1 MDNDNVQS
9 LDGYS
14 SRIGEAVGWLK
25 MSEEEK
31 LEYIKDQIK
40 HEEDKDFI
48 NKTVKAAEK
57 AAEKEIGLILSSRR
71 KRCILSKI
79 VKFSGE
85 KS

>member
-1 MDNDNVQS
+1 MGRSMDNDNVQS

-57 AAEKEIGLILSSRR
+57 AAEKDNRFN
-71 KRCILSKI
+71 SK
-79 VKFSGE
+79 FE
-85 KS
+85 KEAVYSQ